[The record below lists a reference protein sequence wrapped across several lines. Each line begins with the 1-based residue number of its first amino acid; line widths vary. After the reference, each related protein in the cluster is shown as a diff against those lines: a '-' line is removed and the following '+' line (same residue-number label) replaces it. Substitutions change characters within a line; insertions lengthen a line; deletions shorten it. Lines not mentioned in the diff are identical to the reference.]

1 MHAYLCVC
9 VCELVRVCV
18 VVCAVCIYK
27 QHMHTQVNLPSA
39 PVAMDLAGDYL
50 MLLDATSV
58 VAVYHLRFKTRDLAP
73 WHRSQGLQVAAAL
86 GPGEVGERRD
96 GDAGLLSARWLTG
109 LLSLGEARA
118 RPHAGGAEC
127 LCVATLRISGPT
139 PPLAVS
145 ILDVQEGGRQGGGA
159 ERNGEAVMEAWSH
172 VSMVALVQFVNGD
185 LVRVSARAYVLCIL
199 AGCAFARVCAC
210 EIVLNVYVRA
220 RVHTCEQISVHK
232 CAYVHVCV
240 RVGKYRICIIGTHAP
255 ETVVSMI
262 ACDRFVCVYICTCVY
277 IYVYMYRGSTRA
289 RAREREREREGET
302 HAHVC

>member
-96 GDAGLLSARWLTG
+96 GDAGLLSSRWLTG

-220 RVHTCEQISVHK
+220 RVYMCERSLYISVRMCM
-232 CAYVHVCV
+232 CAYVLVNIE
-240 RVGKYRICIIGTHAP
+240 Y
-255 ETVVSMI
+255 VSQGLM
-262 ACDRFVCVYICTCVY
+262 RQKPWYQ
-277 IYVYMYRGSTRA
+277 
-289 RAREREREREGET
+289 
-302 HAHVC
+302 